1 MSFTYIQYYNINKWL
16 SHHPAVTLPLMRL
29 HFLGVGA
36 SVYAGIRRTSFM
48 ELNNIR
54 TKIQ

>member
-1 MSFTYIQYYNINKWL
+1 MSFTYIRYYNINNWL